1 MTGNRP
7 FHIIIEPIKA
17 AFSEH
22 IKEISFFIPCK
33 YLNSLCH
40 QCESPFKHLFN
51 PSNRPYFSLFL
62 YYLVLF
68 HSKLD
73 LIADFLG
80 LRAEHEVG
88 VREVEVAQLGPLD
101 RDKLYLRES
110 LEGWVQLLGEGVVF
124 KGFRVTEE
132 GVWVR
137 EKRIEEVILL
147 YFTHEELS

>member
-1 MTGNRP
+1 MTGNRAL
-7 FHIIIEPIKA
+7 HVIIKPIKA
-17 AFSEH
+17 TFSEH

-40 QCESPFKHLFN
+40 QCKSPFKHLFN
-51 PSNRPYFSLFL
+51 PANRPYLSLFL

-68 HSKLD
+68 HSKFN

-101 RDKLYLRES
+101 RDELHLRES
-110 LEGWVQLLGEGVVF
+110 LEGWVQLLGERVVF
-124 KGFRVTEE
+124 KGLRVTEE
-132 GVWVR
+132 GVRVR
-137 EKRIEEVILL
+137 EKRIEEVVLL